1 MIHIFIIPGIII
13 ILITMI
19 LGTNNPN
26 TLFGVNVGLALILLG
41 VLTYLVNRWNDIYT
55 VKNIFELIIDLFPY
69 LLMIL
74 SILGTIYIIGK
85 YFKKISSDTVSDS
98 FKIFKNMF
106 LILTILQVTSII
118 YYYSKPS
125 DKKTTDYLIYIL
137 GIFNFVFLIIMYTSL
152 TYFSTDG
159 FRNITS
165 SIGYQ

>member
-13 ILITMI
+13 ILITLI

-41 VLTYLVNRWNDIYT
+41 VLMYLVNRWNDVYT
-55 VKNIFELIIDLFPY
+55 VKNIFELTIDVLPY
-69 LLMIL
+69 LLIIL
-74 SILGTIYIIGK
+74 SILGGIYIIGK
-85 YFKKISSDTVSDS
+85 YFKKISANTVSDS
-98 FKIFKNMF
+98 FKLFKNMF

-118 YYYSKPS
+118 YYYSKPG
-125 DKKTTDYLIYIL
+125 DKKKSDYLIYIL
-137 GIFNFVFLIIMYTSL
+137 GIFNSVFLIIMYTSL
-152 TYFSTDG
+152 TYFTTDG